1 MLNGC
6 LFFLDNQMALN
17 IITLLRYLVQQKKKK
32 SNQKGREAN
41 DMAVPRVEQDYV
53 QICLAFFSL
62 KQFGLPLTKN
72 GVFSFFQ
79 TKGEGQSNDPI
90 FSFSLFF
97 FIFSWELATNQ
108 KSFFSS
114 LISSSSY
121 CRLLILE
128 CLSMC
133 IFQRKERELTFR
145 LVLFYQSIPSK
156 FGRTNVPNLKK
167 NVRTA

>member
-6 LFFLDNQMALN
+6 LFIFQIIKWLLIN
-17 IITLLRYLVQQKKKK
+17 IITLFRYLVQKKKKKKK

-97 FIFSWELATNQ
+97 FISSWELATNQ

-145 LVLFYQSIPSK
+145 LVLF
-156 FGRTNVPNLKK
+156 F
-167 NVRTA
+167 